1 MVTGG
6 RRPLPSTDG
15 AEKDKAASYPL
26 LPSHQSGDS
35 FSPLDV
41 VGFCFVFFS
50 FCHGCAKFISDII

>member
-1 MVTGG
+1 MVAGE

-35 FSPLDV
+35 FFPLEDIAV
-41 VGFCFVFFS
+41 VLVFFFPLS
-50 FCHGCAKFISDII
+50 WLHQVYF